1 MALRDATY
9 SRVVAWLKIL
19 LPLAALGLLS
29 TLFLLSRTTDP
40 MTTIPYLENGAR
52 PVPGQERV
60 SRPSYSGSTEGGASL
75 TVTALEAVPGRGD
88 EGRATA
94 LDVEAE
100 AVLRDGSRVTLSAGS
115 AAMDEASQRLEF
127 AGTVRITS
135 SSGYSIEA
143 SGLVANLE
151 TLVMESLG
159 AVSGTGP
166 PGRFEAGRMV
176 LESGEDGANGAQLLF
191 TDGIKLVYDPQ
202 S

>member
-40 MTTIPYLENGAR
+40 MTSIPYLQDGAR
-52 PVPGQERV
+52 PVPGEERV

-75 TVTALEAVPGRGD
+75 TVTARQAAPGKGD

-94 LDVEAE
+94 LDVAAE

-115 AAMDEASQRLEF
+115 AAMDEATQRLELS
-127 AGTVRITS
+127 GSVRIAS
-135 SSGYSIEA
+135 STGYSMETSALIAE
-143 SGLVANLE
+143 LE
-151 TLVMESLG
+151 TLRMESAG
-159 AVSGTGP
+159 MVQGSGP

-176 LESGEDGANGAQLLF
+176 LDAGEDGDEAAQLLF
-191 TDGIKLVYDPQ
+191 TGGIKLVYDPKD
-202 S
+202 